1 MVVSVPTGSVQRVHT
16 FSFLPPIMQS
26 CPCGPMLC
34 GECQFE
40 PSAGWKAV
48 SNRNASN
55 QDITQDHISKIP

>member
-1 MVVSVPTGSVQRVHT
+1 ME
-16 FSFLPPIMQS
+16 S

-55 QDITQDHISKIP
+55 QDITQDHISKIPWVKSRVREEIEGYDED